1 MEEPKLVNGGMHG
14 CHFLHSCCQWLLEHL
29 QSCSYPAI
37 MKNMEGKP
45 SRNCHVLCFLLG
57 QWFNNMGE
65 WVFDS
70 PHALIQVSHKDT
82 GVLPYQILSISMN
95 VCCW

>member
-1 MEEPKLVNGGMHG
+1 
-14 CHFLHSCCQWLLEHL
+14 
-29 QSCSYPAI
+29 
-37 MKNMEGKP
+37 
-45 SRNCHVLCFLLG
+45 LG